1 MEVLASTVK
10 CEENVVEINQ
20 YFGEYYPFFGE
31 YLEIVISPLQVDVY
45 SLQIWFPFLVSHKD
59 CVCKNFH
66 SGAKNFFADDKNDTK
81 NIAIRLQTFRNTSA
95 NRGRKFKP
103 L

>member
-45 SLQIWFPFLVSHKD
+45 SLQIWFSFLVSHKD

-66 SGAKNFFADDKNDTK
+66 SGAKFFFADDKKIPRTLLLGC
-81 NIAIRLQTFRNTSA
+81 RLSEILVQTGAESSN
-95 NRGRKFKP
+95 P